1 METTDQALI
10 DQNIKKLVN
19 ELFTDTFN
27 FVLRIEEFA
36 LKNRLTEGLSISE
49 LHTICAVGM
58 YEENPMKVVANRLD
72 VTLATLTVSIT
83 KLEKKGYV
91 KRTRSEVDR
100 RQVLVALT
108 KKGKQAYRV
117 HGLFHKRLIGNAL
130 EGLNSEEE
138 TVLIRALSK
147 VKFFFEEEYEAMNAE
162 YEANKK
168 EAKASEEN

>member
-27 FVLRIEEFA
+27 SVLRIEEFA

-72 VTLATLTVSIT
+72 VTLATLTVAIT

-100 RQVLVALT
+100 RQVLVAL
-108 KKGKQAYRV
+108 V

-168 EAKASEEN
+168 EAKASVEN

>member
-1 METTDQALI
+1 MA
-10 DQNIKKLVN
+10 
-19 ELFTDTFN
+19 
-27 FVLRIEEFA
+27 
-36 LKNRLTEGLSISE
+36 
-49 LHTICAVGM
+49 
-58 YEENPMKVVANRLD
+58 
-72 VTLATLTVSIT
+72 IT

-147 VKFFFEEEYEAMNAE
+147 VKFFFEEEYDEC
-162 YEANKK
+162 
-168 EAKASEEN
+168 

>member
-27 FVLRIEEFA
+27 SVLRIEEFA

-72 VTLATLTVSIT
+72 VTLATLTVAIT
-83 KLEKKGYV
+83 KLEKK
-91 KRTRSEVDR
+91 
-100 RQVLVALT
+100 
-108 KKGKQAYRV
+108 
-117 HGLFHKRLIGNAL
+117 RL
-130 EGLNSEEE
+130 
-138 TVLIRALSK
+138 R
-147 VKFFFEEEYEAMNAE
+147 
-162 YEANKK
+162 
-168 EAKASEEN
+168 